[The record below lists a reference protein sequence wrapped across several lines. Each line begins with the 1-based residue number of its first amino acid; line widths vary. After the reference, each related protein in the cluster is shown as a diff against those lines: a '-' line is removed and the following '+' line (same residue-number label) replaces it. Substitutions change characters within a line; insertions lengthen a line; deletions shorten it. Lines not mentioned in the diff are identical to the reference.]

1 MMAPWVEEEMKQ
13 VNLRDKRLDR
23 RLRRVL
29 SQLAAHPTASI
40 PAACGGWT
48 ETTAAYRL
56 FDNNKVTFRKVLS
69 PHLDRTQAR
78 ITAQPVA
85 LLVADTTEIDVTRPQ
100 KQVLGTGPLDGGSRR
115 GVFLHLTHAFTPD
128 GTSLGTTEAMAW
140 AREDEKR
147 ANSVLTRGERA
158 AVPIEEKESFRWL
171 LSMQGACEVAQRH
184 PQTQIVF
191 VADSEADIY
200 EVLAETNEQ
209 PGSADWIVRSCQDR
223 ALVDDE
229 EDRFSLD
236 YLREELLAS
245 PVLFER
251 TVQVRGRK
259 AKVACE
265 DRGRRQPRQSRRAVV
280 EVRAARVTLRAPE
293 RKKGQLADVLVN
305 AVIISEVKP
314 PDGDVPV
321 EWILLTSLTIDTIES
336 VKLVIDYYC
345 TRWMIEVFF
354 RTLKSGCRAEARRF
368 ETMDRFLPCLA
379 IYLIVT
385 WRVLFV
391 CWLGRNCPEMSCETV
406 FETDEWK
413 SVYQVVNRQPPP
425 KKAPKLQEMV
435 RMVAQLGGYLNHKRD
450 HEPGTQTVWLGL
462 QRLHDIATCWR
473 LFGPGTRAPASIGSQ
488 AHTCV

>member
-1 MMAPWVEEEMKQ
+1 M
-13 VNLRDKRLDR
+13 
-23 RLRRVL
+23 
-29 SQLAAHPTASI
+29 
-40 PAACGGWT
+40 
-48 ETTAAYRL
+48 
-56 FDNNKVTFRKVLS
+56 
-69 PHLDRTQAR
+69 
-78 ITAQPVA
+78 A

-128 GTSLGTTEAMAW
+128 GTSLGTAEAMAW

-251 TVQVRGRK
+251 TVKVRGRK

-280 EVRAARVTLRAPE
+280 EVRAARVTLRAPK

-435 RMVAQLGGYLNHKRD
+435 RMVAQLGGYLNHKGD

-473 LFGPGTRAPASIGSQ
+473 LFGPGTPRRHPSAARPTLVCNNEPGNVAPIDLSRGLIIEGLMGTLLVVELEVGRQ
-488 AHTCV
+488 A